1 MIQDGE
7 AKINEFD
14 ENLRFLKIQLQEE
27 LRQIELLRSKRPE
40 PRKLDNELVELQI
53 QHLNARQEMK
63 QLEEKLANPDR
74 ARRLSG
80 SDLSIGNYL
89 LYINTEG
96 AYKHPHVLF

>member
-40 PRKLDNELVELQI
+40 KRKLDNELVELQI
-53 QHLNARQEMK
+53 QHLKARQEMK